1 MDIPMDKA
9 LLGFQDDSVLKR
21 LVEQV
26 AFQEQA
32 AISDALAN

>member
-26 AFQEQA
+26 ALQEQV

>member
-21 LVEQV
+21 LMEQA

>member
-1 MDIPMDKA
+1 MDIPMAKA
-9 LLGFQDDSVLKR
+9 LLGSQDDSVLKR

>member
-1 MDIPMDKA
+1 MDIPLDKA

>member
-9 LLGFQDDSVLKR
+9 LPGFQDDSVLKR

>member
-9 LLGFQDDSVLKR
+9 LLGSLDDSVLKR

>member
-21 LVEQV
+21 LMEQV

-32 AISDALAN
+32 AISDALSN

>member
-9 LLGFQDDSVLKR
+9 LLGSQDDSVLKR

>member
-9 LLGFQDDSVLKR
+9 LLDFQDDSVLKR

-26 AFQEQA
+26 ALQEQV

>member
-1 MDIPMDKA
+1 MDIPIDKA

>member
-1 MDIPMDKA
+1 MDKA
-9 LLGFQDDSVLKR
+9 LLGSQDDSVLKR